1 MDAFRVGI
9 GEPIFVLTRAVDRFL
24 QLKPGEV
31 VRATVVEVSPGG
43 DVSLRIKGNL
53 IQAKSTL
60 QIPQDASV
68 LFRVLGEQMGESG
81 PEIRLQFLEVLENQ
95 GGAGDFQNTAAN
107 VVRTL
112 AQELAANLP
121 VEGRIPKAFATTVE
135 QLLKSLPE
143 DAAALPKDLR
153 EQLQNL
159 LQASLGSAGR
169 SIQDRLSTLL
179 NEAMLKGFSEL
190 VDLGSLKEQMFTD
203 IDKVLQ
209 ASLKS
214 VLENTGVGLEA
225 RLRVLLQVLPAE
237 GELLLNETVP
247 ASVLSPS
254 PETGHLQTD
263 LKARLLQMKQVFL
276 DQEKRL
282 TNNLFPFQSATSKE
296 VGEKKEVLARMLPT
310 IDGLLQDIETFQ
322 LLSKLTNSFYTFLPV
337 IWKGLKDADIAFK
350 KSRSGPEGKSYY
362 CLMNL
367 DFEKLGKMTVVAMM
381 QSRDFFVSFK
391 TDNTVF
397 RSLLNDNVHEL
408 QKMFQEQGLNLKV
421 VNFLGTQEN
430 HLMPF
435 ERLESF
441 ENIINIKI

>member
-9 GEPIFVLTRAVDRFL
+9 GEPIFVLTRAVDKFL
-24 QLKPGEV
+24 QLNPGEV

-60 QIPQDASV
+60 QIPQDANV
-68 LFRVLGEQMGESG
+68 LFRVLGQQMGESG

-95 GGAGDFQNTAAN
+95 GEAGGFQNTADN
-107 VVRTL
+107 VVQTL
-112 AQELAANLP
+112 TQELAASLP
-121 VEGRIPKAFATTVE
+121 VEGHIPKAFATTVE

-143 DAAALPKDLR
+143 DAAVLPKELR

-159 LQASLGSAGR
+159 LQASLGSAGQ
-169 SIQDRLSTLL
+169 SIQDRWSTLL
-179 NEAMLKGFSEL
+179 NEAMRKGFSEL

-225 RLRVLLQVLPAE
+225 KLRVLLQVLPAE
-237 GELLLNETVP
+237 GERVLNETAP
-247 ASVLSPS
+247 APVLSQS
-254 PETGHLQTD
+254 PETAHLQTD
-263 LKARLLQMKQVFL
+263 LKARLLQMKQVL
-276 DQEKRL
+276 VDQEKRL
-282 TNNLFPFQSATSKE
+282 TSNSLPFQTATSKE
-296 VGEKKEVLARMLPT
+296 VAEKKEVLARMLPT

-337 IWKGLKDADIAFK
+337 IWKGLKEADIAFK

-367 DFEKLGKMTVVAMM
+367 DFDKLGKMTVVAMM

>member
-1 MDAFRVGI
+1 
-9 GEPIFVLTRAVDRFL
+9 
-24 QLKPGEV
+24 LKPGEV

-107 VVRTL
+107 VVQTL

-296 VGEKKEVLARMLPT
+296 VGGKKEVLARMLPT

-397 RSLLNDNVHEL
+397 RSLLTDNVHEL

>member
-1 MDAFRVGI
+1 
-9 GEPIFVLTRAVDRFL
+9 
-24 QLKPGEV
+24 
-31 VRATVVEVSPGG
+31 
-43 DVSLRIKGNL
+43 
-53 IQAKSTL
+53 
-60 QIPQDASV
+60 
-68 LFRVLGEQMGESG
+68 
-81 PEIRLQFLEVLENQ
+81 
-95 GGAGDFQNTAAN
+95 
-107 VVRTL
+107 
-112 AQELAANLP
+112 
-121 VEGRIPKAFATTVE
+121 
-135 QLLKSLPE
+135 
-143 DAAALPKDLR
+143 
-153 EQLQNL
+153 
-159 LQASLGSAGR
+159 
-169 SIQDRLSTLL
+169 
-179 NEAMLKGFSEL
+179 
-190 VDLGSLKEQMFTD
+190 
-203 IDKVLQ
+203 
-209 ASLKS
+209 
-214 VLENTGVGLEA
+214 
-225 RLRVLLQVLPAE
+225 
-237 GELLLNETVP
+237 VP

>member
-9 GEPIFVLTRAVDRFL
+9 GEPIFVLTRAVDKFL
-24 QLKPGEV
+24 QLNPGEV

-60 QIPQDASV
+60 QIPQDANV
-68 LFRVLGEQMGESG
+68 LFRVLGQQMGESG

-95 GGAGDFQNTAAN
+95 GEAGGFQNTADN
-107 VVRTL
+107 VVQTL
-112 AQELAANLP
+112 TQELAASLP
-121 VEGRIPKAFATTVE
+121 VEGHIPKAFATTVE

-143 DAAALPKDLR
+143 DAAVLPKELR

-159 LQASLGSAGR
+159 LQASLGSAGQ
-169 SIQDRLSTLL
+169 SIQDRWSTLL
-179 NEAMLKGFSEL
+179 NEAMRKGFSEL

-225 RLRVLLQVLPAE
+225 KLRVLLQVLPAE
-237 GELLLNETVP
+237 GERVLNETAP
-247 ASVLSPS
+247 APVLSQS
-254 PETGHLQTD
+254 PETAHLQTD
-263 LKARLLQMKQVFL
+263 LKARLLQMKQVLL

-282 TNNLFPFQSATSKE
+282 TSNSLPFQTAPSKE
-296 VGEKKEVLARMLPT
+296 VAEKKEVLARMLPT

-337 IWKGLKDADIAFK
+337 IWKGLKEADIAFK

-367 DFEKLGKMTVVAMM
+367 DFDKLGKMTVVAMM

-421 VNFLGTQEN
+421 VNFLGMQEN

-441 ENIINIKI
+441 EHIINIKI